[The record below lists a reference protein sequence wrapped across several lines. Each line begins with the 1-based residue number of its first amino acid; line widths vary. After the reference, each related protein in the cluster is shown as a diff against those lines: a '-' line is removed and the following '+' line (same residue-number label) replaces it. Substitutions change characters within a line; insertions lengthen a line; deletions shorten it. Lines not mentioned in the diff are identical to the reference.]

1 MLEYSSSQWMA
12 SGFWRWLQ
20 VGKVSVF
27 FKRPPTGSLTMDLL
41 ESNNCWWKTPDSKS
55 MQRQRACIWLNNLY
69 AGISWF
75 RNETP
80 GGRTLGARFYR
91 QGNSREG
98 CVPFYLD
105 WLALSLGFWL
115 ILQLVRLWRL
125 PRGLLTHSSYLFL
138 LEARWL
144 LVLELAACDCG
155 WLTTGSWIWVLHFW
169 ETET

>member
-1 MLEYSSSQWMA
+1 MSRDQRTFGSS
-12 SGFWRWLQ
+12 RL
-20 VGKVSVF
+20 
-27 FKRPPTGSLTMDLL
+27 GSLVVRVQEWPENDT
-41 ESNNCWWKTPDSKS
+41 SDSKS

-105 WLALSLGFWL
+105 WLALSLGVQV
-115 ILQLVRLWRL
+115 ILQLVRLRRPPWGGVAYSL
-125 PRGLLTHSSYLFL
+125 YPPILTSGQMTRCPQTGCLQL
-138 LEARWL
+138 
-144 LVLELAACDCG
+144 C
-155 WLTTGSWIWVLHFW
+155 LTTGSWIWILISGKQKL
-169 ETET
+169 